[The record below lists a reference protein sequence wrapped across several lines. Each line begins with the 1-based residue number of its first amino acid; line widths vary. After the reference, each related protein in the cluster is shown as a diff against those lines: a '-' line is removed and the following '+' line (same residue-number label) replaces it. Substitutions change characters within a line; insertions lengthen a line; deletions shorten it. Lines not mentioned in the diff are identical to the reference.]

1 MDYLERSRN
10 PRAVGLL
17 ALAAL
22 LTVFAA
28 CQLVAGIQ
36 SRTLDPILP
45 GCSLPTSGSSA
56 YVRFANLAPNA
67 DALDVCI
74 RATGSSWGE
83 PLILNGGSGCGT
95 TFPAKGFTFSQ
106 ITVPFNAPA
115 ETVDV
120 KTVIGGG
127 TCNAAAVAEI
137 DGLKLQAPPTCTA
150 AQCVTTL
157 IALGGAAG
165 QPKKLVALPEHDAP
179 SSAGS
184 ENLRVVDALPGVSA
198 IDVGTVAKPASGTAA
213 ALPASLVPPTWN
225 TSSGIPYGG
234 TMTKGQPT
242 LFGAT
247 GDGGYIP
254 LIDSVEF
261 NVVVTAHQQTDG
273 LILFPSYE
281 TGNSTATLY
290 AVGLAFDDSYPL
302 QGLLCTESQVVPGSN
317 PLLVSCLASALPT
330 LSFDAFNAALYGP
343 NSPYISLRE
352 PQYAAGPGASPPN
365 PIATRNSDVMC
376 LVEVDEQSDQQSII
390 AAVKG
395 GNFNYSYTI
404 ATNLQT
410 PFSSGTAEL
419 EGGTCPTMGQPACAG
434 VPTSAV
440 DSAFTCMEQ
449 NCSSGGATG
458 TLNQSTDCLT
468 NSCQGPLG
476 DLLVAYPSCLDCIV
490 ATVTS
495 EQPYGEAQTTCT
507 TSPYPP
513 LGYQGGE
520 NSLILSKYP
529 IVNSD
534 SYVLPSSYFRRSVLY
549 TQVQFPGN
557 VTIDFFC
564 GFLQTLGI
572 YQEVPYKGCFG
583 NGATTSEQ
591 AYANENMYEAQ
602 LMAAWIQEKS
612 KKSGNPAVILGDWHT
627 GLGGDADAGGGGMYP
642 PPTPIGPA
650 TIQFLG
656 TPVAQGG
663 GGLTPVT
670 GPNWP
675 AAGQCTDCPGTVN
688 LLNVGNTTSYFTM
701 QPFLYNWPAGTNLY
715 SQQLIFTDNV
725 IAIPPSTTNNAPI
738 SPYYG
743 VNITILPPKGKTA
756 QGDAGATQ

>member
-1 MDYLERSRN
+1 
-10 PRAVGLL
+10 VGLL

-22 LTVFAA
+22 LSVFAA

-36 SRTLDPILP
+36 SRTLDPIP
-45 GCSLPTSGSSA
+45 GGCSLPSSGSSA

-74 RATGSSWGE
+74 RATGGSWGE
-83 PLILNGGSGCGT
+83 PLILDGGSGCGT
-95 TFPAKGFTFSQ
+95 TFPSKGFTYSQ

-120 KTVIGGG
+120 KTIIGGG

-137 DGLKLQAPPTCTA
+137 DALKLQAPPTCTA

-165 QPKKLVALPEHDAP
+165 QPKKLVALPESA
-179 SSAGS
+179 STTSAGAES
-184 ENLRVVDALPGVSA
+184 LRVVDTLAGVDA
-198 IDVGTVAKPASGTAA
+198 IDVGTVATPASGTAA
-213 ALPASLVPPTWN
+213 LPASLLPPAWN
-225 TSSGIPYGG
+225 TAGGIPYGG
-234 TMTKGQPT
+234 TLTKGEPSF
-242 LFGAT
+242 FGPAEE
-247 GDGGYIP
+247 GGYIP
-254 LIDSVEF
+254 VIDGTAF
-261 NVVVTAHQQTDG
+261 NVVVTAHGQTDG
-273 LILFPSYE
+273 LLLYPALQ
-281 TGNSTATLY
+281 TATETASLY
-290 AVGLAFDDSYPL
+290 AAGLAYNDAYPL
-302 QGLLCTESQVVPGSN
+302 QGLLCTESQLVQGSN
-317 PLLVSCLASALPT
+317 PLLISCTPSALPT
-330 LSFDAFNAALYGP
+330 LSFDVFNPALYGP
-343 NSPYISLRE
+343 NSPYFSLRD
-352 PQYAAGPGASPPN
+352 PQYGSMNPTVN
-365 PIATRNSDVMC
+365 PISTRNSDVMC
-376 LVEVDEQSDQQSII
+376 LVEVDELSDQQGII
-390 AAVKG
+390 SAVKG

-404 ATNLQT
+404 TTNLST
-410 PFSSGTAEL
+410 PFSN
-419 EGGTCPTMGQPACAG
+419 GGTELDGGACPTSTQPACAG
-434 VPTSAV
+434 APASTVA
-440 DSAFTCMEQ
+440 SAFSCLEQ
-449 NCSSGGATG
+449 NCSNIDGGTG
-458 TLNQSTDCLT
+458 QLNQSTDCLT
-468 NSCQGPLG
+468 NACPGPLG
-476 DLLVAYPSCLDCIV
+476 ALLVGYPGCLDCIV
-490 ATVTS
+490 ANVAS
-495 EQPYGEAQTTCT
+495 EQPYGEAQTACT
-507 TSPYPP
+507 TSPSPP
-513 LGYQGGE
+513 LAYQGGE

-534 SYVLPSSYFRRSVLY
+534 SYVLPSSYYRRSVLY

-557 VTIDFFC
+557 VTVDFFC

-572 YQEVPYKGCFG
+572 YTELPYQGCFG
-583 NGATTSEQ
+583 NGATTSQQGYE
-591 AYANENMYEAQ
+591 NENLYEAQ
-602 LMAAWIQEKS
+602 LMAAWIQDKS
-612 KKSGNPAVILGDWHT
+612 KKSGNPAVILGDWHA
-627 GLGGDADAGGGGMYP
+627 GLGGNADAGGGGMYP

-656 TPVAQGG
+656 RPVAQGG

-688 LLNVGNTTSYFTM
+688 LLNVGSTTSYFTM

-756 QGDAGATQ
+756 QGDAGPTQ